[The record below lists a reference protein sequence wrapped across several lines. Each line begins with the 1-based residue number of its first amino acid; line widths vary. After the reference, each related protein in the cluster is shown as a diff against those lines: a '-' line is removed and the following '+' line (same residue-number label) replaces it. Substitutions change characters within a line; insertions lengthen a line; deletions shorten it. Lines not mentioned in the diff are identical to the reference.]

1 MELVNNSSA
10 NILISIHLNKYP
22 QDEKYRGWQT
32 FYQKGNSKSMS
43 LAECVQQSINSNIE
57 YNNSRTCQSIKD
69 IYLMDNITIPGVIVE
84 CGFLSNYSET
94 QLLLT
99 DEYQN
104 KIAWGICLGILE
116 YFKESEDENG

>member
-1 MELVNNSSA
+1 
-10 NILISIHLNKYP
+10 
-22 QDEKYRGWQT
+22 
-32 FYQKGNSKSMS
+32 
-43 LAECVQQSINSNIE
+43 
-57 YNNSRTCQSIKD
+57 
-69 IYLMDNITIPGVIVE
+69 MDNITIPGVIVE